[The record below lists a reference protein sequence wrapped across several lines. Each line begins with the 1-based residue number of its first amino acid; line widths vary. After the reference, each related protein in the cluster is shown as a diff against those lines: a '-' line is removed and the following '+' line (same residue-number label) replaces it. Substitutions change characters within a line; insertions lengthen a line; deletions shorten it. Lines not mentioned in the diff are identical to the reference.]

1 MPLLRWS
8 SVQSA
13 CARYAVAKSDVARV
27 ARGHRCE
34 SHALKLSR
42 NQTFRACVR
51 TGSRVGA
58 ISASELFGG
67 VSRGIGGSR
76 ACQAI
81 GPGLSGHAE
90 PTGSGRRAAQSSASG
105 FAHILAKCQGWST
118 SEGTG
123 GGRWC
128 ERRTAVCGWG
138 AGGGVAR
145 GRGAGAGERLCTPV
159 GAIFSRWQSPRL
171 SSLHHLQTQIPS
183 TGDAVGFPTRGSTH
197 GAILDDNTSSSLQ
210 YRTPFPSASRSAAV
224 RSSSCAARLS
234 TCGAPCAHRW

>member
-13 CARYAVAKSDVARV
+13 CARYAVGKSDVARV

-118 SEGTG
+118 QRERAEDDGVNGGAARVRVG
-123 GGRWC
+123 GGR
-128 ERRTAVCGWG
+128 RRRPRPG
-138 AGGGVAR
+138 R
-145 GRGAGAGERLCTPV
+145 GGAGAGERLVHTRRSHFQPLAIAQ
-159 GAIFSRWQSPRL
+159 AIFPPSSPNPDSINWRRRRFSYQGL
-171 SSLHHLQTQIPS
+171 YSYGSTSLHISHTLWGLCYRSRSGVQ
-183 TGDAVGFPTRGSTH
+183 VVLTH
-197 GAILDDNTSSSLQ
+197 GTGPVLAL
-210 YRTPFPSASRSAAV
+210 
-224 RSSSCAARLS
+224 
-234 TCGAPCAHRW
+234 

>member
-13 CARYAVAKSDVARV
+13 CARYAVGKSDVARV

-145 GRGAGAGERLCTPV
+145 GRGGAGRAQAKDCAHPSEP
-159 GAIFSRWQSPRL
+159 FS
-171 SSLHHLQTQIPS
+171 
-183 TGDAVGFPTRGSTH
+183 AVGNRPGYLPSIISKPRFHQLETPSVFLPGALLTAQFSMTIRRPPCNTGRPSRQPRG
-197 GAILDDNTSSSLQ
+197 
-210 YRTPFPSASRSAAV
+210 PPRSAAV
-224 RSSSCAARLS
+224 AAPRD
-234 TCGAPCAHRW
+234 

>member
-13 CARYAVAKSDVARV
+13 CARYAVGKSDVARV

-118 SEGTG
+118 QREWAEDDRVN
-123 GGRWC
+123 GGRP
-128 ERRTAVCGWG
+128 VCGRG

-145 GRGAGAGERLCTPV
+145 GRGGAGRAQVKDWCTPV

-183 TGDAVGFPTRGSTH
+183 TKDAVGFPTRGSTH
-197 GAILDDNTSSSLQ
+197 TQANLTKELKNDSALSSGA
-210 YRTPFPSASRSAAV
+210 R
-224 RSSSCAARLS
+224 
-234 TCGAPCAHRW
+234 GAGVFDETRCHRGGLEKGS